1 MTPMNANDL
10 ITDRLRESI
19 RAIEGMRRS
28 ALADLA
34 AMPARKVGT
43 EWQRD
48 RLSDVEYAGRW
59 LGHQADR
66 LGISESE
73 LLALAAAGPDAN

>member
-1 MTPMNANDL
+1 
-10 ITDRLRESI
+10 
-19 RAIEGMRRS
+19 
-28 ALADLA
+28 
-34 AMPARKVGT
+34 MPARKVGT